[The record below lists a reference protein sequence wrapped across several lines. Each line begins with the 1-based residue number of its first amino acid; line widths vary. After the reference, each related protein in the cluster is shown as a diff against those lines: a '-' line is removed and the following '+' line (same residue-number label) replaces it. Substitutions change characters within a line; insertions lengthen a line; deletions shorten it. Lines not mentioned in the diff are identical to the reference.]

1 MSMNLIKRTGSVDH
15 QIDRKRRLLLLGCA
29 AGGLGAM
36 AVAVAAPKGRVIKV
50 TARRFDFSPSMI
62 PLKKGVPVVLELTSL
77 DIPMGFNAPDFGI
90 RADMLPGKLA
100 RLSFVPDKTGEFTFY
115 CDIFCG
121 SGHESMS
128 GSLVVS

>member
-1 MSMNLIKRTGSVDH
+1 MNMKK
-15 QIDRKRRLLLLGCA
+15 IDNEIDKKRRLLLVGCA

-36 AVAVAAPKGRVIKV
+36 AIAVAQPKERVIKV
-50 TARRFDFSPSMI
+50 TAKRFDFSPSVI

-77 DIPMGFNAPDFGI
+77 DIPMGFNAPDFGV
-90 RADMLPGKLA
+90 RTDVLPGKVSKL
-100 RLSFVPDKTGEFTFY
+100 RFIPDKTGEFTFY

-128 GSLVVS
+128 GSLVVT